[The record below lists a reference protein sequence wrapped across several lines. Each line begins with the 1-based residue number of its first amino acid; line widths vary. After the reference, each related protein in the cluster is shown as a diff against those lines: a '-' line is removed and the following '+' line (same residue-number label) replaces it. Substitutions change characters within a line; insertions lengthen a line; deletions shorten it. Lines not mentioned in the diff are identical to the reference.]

1 MRAVVQRVNEAI
13 VIVNENV
20 ISKIGKGLLIFLGVE
35 KGDQEEDADYLF
47 EKIITLRIF
56 EDEQEKMNLALSDIG
71 GQLMVVSQFTLLADC
86 RKGRRPSFTEAEE
99 PLRAKTLYE
108 YFLRIASGRMD
119 GVASGEF
126 QASMKVELVNAGPVT
141 MILDSRKRS

>member
-1 MRAVVQRVNEAI
+1 MRAVVQRVDKAI
-13 VIVNENV
+13 VIVNETV
-20 ISKIGKGLLIFLGVE
+20 ISQIGKGLLIFLGV
-35 KGDQEEDADYLF
+35 YLF

-56 EDEQEKMNLALSDIG
+56 EDGQQKMNLAVSDIG

-99 PLRAKTLYE
+99 PVRAKALYE
-108 YFLRIASGRMD
+108 YFLTIAAARVND
-119 GVASGEF
+119 VASGEF
-126 QASMKVELVNAGPVT
+126 QASMKVDLVNAGPVT

>member
-1 MRAVVQRVNEAI
+1 MRAVVQRVDNAI
-13 VIVNENV
+13 VIVNETV
-20 ISKIGKGLLIFLGVE
+20 ISQIGKGLLIFLGVE

-56 EDEQEKMNLALSDIG
+56 EDGQQKMNLAVSDIG

-99 PLRAKTLYE
+99 PVRAKALYE
-108 YFLRIASGRMD
+108 YFLTIAAARVKD
-119 GVASGEF
+119 VASGEF
-126 QASMKVELVNAGPVT
+126 QASMKVDLVNAGPVT

>member
-1 MRAVVQRVNEAI
+1 M
-13 VIVNENV
+13 
-20 ISKIGKGLLIFLGVE
+20 IFLGVE
-35 KGDQEEDADYLF
+35 KGDEEEDADYLF
-47 EKIITLRIF
+47 EKIINLRIF
-56 EDEQEKMNLALSDIG
+56 EDEHEKMNLAVSDVG

-99 PLRAKTLYE
+99 PLRAKSLYE
-108 YFLRIASGRMD
+108 YFLRIASERMD

-126 QASMKVELVNAGPVT
+126 QASMKVESMNAGPVT

>member
-1 MRAVVQRVNEAI
+1 MRAVVQRVDKSI
-13 VIVNENV
+13 VIVNETV
-20 ISKIGKGLLIFLGVE
+20 ISQIGRGLLIFLGVE

-56 EDEQEKMNLALSDIG
+56 EDGQQKMNLAVSDIG

-99 PLRAKTLYE
+99 PVRAKALYE
-108 YFLRIASGRMD
+108 YFLTIAAARVED
-119 GVASGEF
+119 VASGEF
-126 QASMKVELVNAGPVT
+126 QASMKVDLVNAGPVT